1 MRHCA
6 AGSGFEMV
14 AVSKCRPGYRG
25 GILNCCKICVAHPFT
40 IHVRLLYGF
49 FLLTISYLT
58 RFQDV
63 GAIGPVTPFSGNPS
77 RPFQEILEIAVP
89 ERFLALCNDA
99 GTSSGLTADGAV
111 AGEIPSQPAV
121 VGRSRPRDG
130 GDKMLND
137 SAKRRDCL
145 FDLTPGS
152 WGTRTWGTSARNRGC
167 SIGAVPDNR
176 IWRTRGWP
184 AAWPEV
190 PGRAASSGAAPP
202 GCVRSTLPT
211 LRK

>member
-1 MRHCA
+1 MPPGLPGRH
-6 AGSGFEMV
+6 FELLQNLC
-14 AVSKCRPGYRG
+14 STSFHYPRPV
-25 GILNCCKICVAHPFT
+25 I
-40 IHVRLLYGF
+40 VRF
-49 FLLTISYLT
+49 FS
-58 RFQDV
+58 
-63 GAIGPVTPFSGNPS
+63 A
-77 RPFQEILEIAVP
+77 
-89 ERFLALCNDA
+89 
-99 GTSSGLTADGAV
+99 LTADGAV

-137 SAKRRDCL
+137 SAKRRDRL

-152 WGTRTWGTSARNRGC
+152 WGTRTWGTSARNWGC

-211 LRK
+211 LRKYELLLTWISTMVSNINTAPPEIGWGDFFLKA